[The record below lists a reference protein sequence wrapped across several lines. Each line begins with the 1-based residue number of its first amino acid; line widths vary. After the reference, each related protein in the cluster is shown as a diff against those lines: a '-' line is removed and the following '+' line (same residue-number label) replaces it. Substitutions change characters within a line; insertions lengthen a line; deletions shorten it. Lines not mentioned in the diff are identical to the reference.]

1 MTNGRL
7 PPQSHPAAASPG
19 SLPIRP
25 PVPLPADNIIP
36 FPTSGS
42 ADVSAGELLPGPKH
56 GRVPS
61 PSMQAQLLEEASK
74 VVPDTQ
80 KLINMVSKR
89 VRQLTRG
96 HSPLVDPGPRIVFS
110 DIALREIIEGKLT
123 MREGVVVELNG
134 EKSPDAK
141 AS

>member
-1 MTNGRL
+1 M
-7 PPQSHPAAASPG
+7 
-19 SLPIRP
+19 
-25 PVPLPADNIIP
+25 PLPDADNIIP
-36 FPTSGS
+36 FPALGVSDPDAYLGNAL
-42 ADVSAGELLPGPKH
+42 ADPVPG
-56 GRVPS
+56 RAPS

-110 DIALREIIEGKLT
+110 DIALREIIEGKIT
-123 MREGVVVELNG
+123 MHQPPVNG
-134 EKSPDAK
+134 TANGDSGPNA
-141 AS
+141 ASS

>member
-1 MTNGRL
+1 M
-7 PPQSHPAAASPG
+7 PSS
-19 SLPIRP
+19 
-25 PVPLPADNIIP
+25 PADNIIP
-36 FPTSGS
+36 FPASAAFASDAYLGDALNDPAPSGR
-42 ADVSAGELLPGPKH
+42 A
-56 GRVPS
+56 PS

-123 MREGVVVELNG
+123 MKEAPPADANGVSMPNAG
-134 EKSPDAK
+134 S
-141 AS
+141 S

>member
-1 MTNGRL
+1 M
-7 PPQSHPAAASPG
+7 PS
-19 SLPIRP
+19 
-25 PVPLPADNIIP
+25 PVPDNIIP
-36 FPTSGS
+36 FP
-42 ADVSAGELLPGPKH
+42 VSATFDRDAYLGDALNEPVPG
-56 GRVPS
+56 RAPS
-61 PSMQAQLLEEASK
+61 PSMQTQLLEEASK

-123 MREGVVVELNG
+123 MREGVVTGVNAN
-134 EKSPDAK
+134 KTPDA
-141 AS
+141 SSS

>member
-1 MTNGRL
+1 
-7 PPQSHPAAASPG
+7 
-19 SLPIRP
+19 
-25 PVPLPADNIIP
+25 
-36 FPTSGS
+36 
-42 ADVSAGELLPGPKH
+42 
-56 GRVPS
+56 
-61 PSMQAQLLEEASK
+61 MQAQLLEEASK

-123 MREGVVVELNG
+123 MKEAPPADANGVSMPNAG
-134 EKSPDAK
+134 S
-141 AS
+141 S

>member
-1 MTNGRL
+1 M
-7 PPQSHPAAASPG
+7 
-19 SLPIRP
+19 
-25 PVPLPADNIIP
+25 PLPAADNIIP
-36 FPTSGS
+36 FPVPAAPAADALVGS
-42 ADVSAGELLPGPKH
+42 APVDAVPG
-56 GRVPS
+56 RAPS

-96 HSPLVDPGPRIVFS
+96 HSPLVDPGPRIIFS

-123 MREGVVVELNG
+123 MREGVVPPANG
-134 EKSPDAK
+134 DKSPGAT
-141 AS
+141 SN

>member
-1 MTNGRL
+1 M
-7 PPQSHPAAASPG
+7 
-19 SLPIRP
+19 
-25 PVPLPADNIIP
+25 PVPLPAADNIIP
-36 FPTSGS
+36 FPVPAEG
-42 ADVSAGELLPGPKH
+42 VGGETLCGPVPGRAPT
-56 GRVPS
+56 

-123 MREGVVVELNG
+123 MREAGTPEVNG
-134 EKSPDAK
+134 DA
-141 AS
+141 ASR

>member
-1 MTNGRL
+1 M
-7 PPQSHPAAASPG
+7 
-19 SLPIRP
+19 
-25 PVPLPADNIIP
+25 PLPDSDNIIP
-36 FPTSGS
+36 FLVQS
-42 ADVSAGELLPGPKH
+42 ASAAGGPVGEASVHPVP

-96 HSPLVDPGPRIVFS
+96 HSPLVDPGPRIIFS

-123 MREGVVVELNG
+123 MREGAVPPVNG
-134 EKSPDAK
+134 DKSPDA
-141 AS
+141 ASS

>member
-1 MTNGRL
+1 M
-7 PPQSHPAAASPG
+7 
-19 SLPIRP
+19 
-25 PVPLPADNIIP
+25 PLPDADNIIP
-36 FPTSGS
+36 FPAPAHS
-42 ADVSAGELLPGPKH
+42 AADAYLGDALADPVPG
-56 GRVPS
+56 RASS

-110 DIALREIIEGKLT
+110 DIALREIIEGKIT
-123 MREGVVVELNG
+123 MREGVVPTPNG
-134 EKSPDAK
+134 DKSPDAG
-141 AS
+141 SN